1 MPNQS
6 NGNTDLAEIL
16 EILQMRMCSQDDN
29 FPDLMFKITLYF
41 YGISITVSV
50 YRKILFELRSAR
62 FSFISMFLRLTLTS
76 VEKDMNQPAFMK
88 MTGIEYHLYI
98 SKAITFFEELTK
110 LLVKVASF
118 LYLLSTSGFLRFS
131 RKIKRNIGLE
141 QVKYPGSEFLSK
153 NSFTKK
159 SEHRAENSPSQAKIF
174 WVL

>member
-76 VEKDMNQPAFMK
+76 VEKDMNQPAFN
-88 MTGIEYHLYI
+88 ENDWNRI
-98 SKAITFFEELTK
+98 SLVHFESDYFF
-110 LLVKVASF
+110 
-118 LYLLSTSGFLRFS
+118 
-131 RKIKRNIGLE
+131 
-141 QVKYPGSEFLSK
+141 
-153 NSFTKK
+153 
-159 SEHRAENSPSQAKIF
+159 
-174 WVL
+174 

>member
-29 FPDLMFKITLYF
+29 FPDFMFKITLYF
-41 YGISITVSV
+41 YRISITVSL

-88 MTGIEYHLYI
+88 MTRIEYHLYI

-141 QVKYPGSEFLSK
+141 
-153 NSFTKK
+153 
-159 SEHRAENSPSQAKIF
+159 
-174 WVL
+174 

>member
-6 NGNTDLAEIL
+6 NGNTDFAEIL

-88 MTGIEYHLYI
+88 MTRIEYHLYI

-153 NSFTKK
+153 NSFAKK
-159 SEHRAENSPSQAKIF
+159 SEHRAENSPS
-174 WVL
+174 